1 MNCLPGFQMR
11 IKKVL
16 LLGGSGFVGTYIV
29 NRLAQRGIEV
39 TVPTRRRERTKALI
53 MQPGVEMPE
62 VNIHCQDT
70 LTQLVQGHDA
80 VINLVG
86 ILHSRDVKFPYSQ
99 DFAKAHVELPKKIV
113 AACKAAGVRRL
124 VHMSALKADPKAPS
138 EYLASKGDGE
148 AIVLAAQGE
157 LDVTVFR
164 PSVIFGLGD
173 SFLSMFAKVL
183 KIAPIFPLG
192 FGHARFQPVWV
203 ADVADA
209 FVDSLSNVDTFGK
222 AYDLVGPKVYT
233 LRELVDYTAQLTR
246 SKTKILALSEGWA
259 YLQAGLM
266 WLAPTPLMSPD
277 NLRSMQ
283 VDSVCEGNC
292 QLPANWQPTAVESI
306 APTYIANKTPKGK
319 LDSFRFRAGR

>member
-1 MNCLPGFQMR
+1 MD

-29 NRLAQRGIEV
+29 NRLSQRGIEV

-53 MQPGVEMPE
+53 MQPGVTMPE
-62 VNIHCQDT
+62 ADISCEQT
-70 LTQLVQGHDA
+70 LAELLPGHDA

-86 ILHSRDVKFPYSQ
+86 VLHSRDVVLPYSP
-99 DFAKAHVELPKKIV
+99 DFANAHVELPKKIV

-124 VHMSALKADPKAPS
+124 VHMSALNADPKGPS
-138 EYLASKGDGE
+138 EYLRSKGDGE

-173 SFLSMFAKVL
+173 SFLSMFASILKKV
-183 KIAPIFPLG
+183 PFFPLG
-192 FGHARFQPVWV
+192 FGHARFQPVWA

-209 FVDSLSNVDTFGK
+209 FVDSLNDVATYGQ
-222 AYDLVGPKVYT
+222 AYDLVGPKTYT
-233 LRELVDYTAQLTR
+233 LRELVDYT
-246 SKTKILALSEGWA
+246 KELAGSSATIVPLSEGWA

-266 WLAPTPLMSPD
+266 WLAPSPMLSPD
-277 NLRSMQ
+277 NLRSMEK
-283 VDSVCEGNC
+283 DSVAEASSK
-292 QLPANWQPTAVESI
+292 QPANWRPTALEAI
-306 APTYIANKTPKGK
+306 APTYVALNTPKGK
-319 LDSFRFRAGR
+319 LNSFRYRAGR

>member
-1 MNCLPGFQMR
+1 MS

-16 LLGGSGFVGTYIV
+16 LLGGSGFIGTYIV
-29 NRLAQRGIEV
+29 NRLSQRGIQV

-62 VNIHCQDT
+62 ANIHCPET
-70 LTQLVQGHDA
+70 LASLMQGQDA

-86 ILHSRDVKFPYSQ
+86 ILHSRDVKFPYSD
-99 DFAKAHVELPKKIV
+99 DFAQAHVELPKKII

-124 VHMSALKADPKAPS
+124 VHMSALKAAPDAPS
-138 EYLASKGDGE
+138 EYLASKGEGE
-148 AIVLAAQGE
+148 AVVLAAADA

-173 SFLSMFAKVL
+173 SFLSMFAGIL
-183 KIAPIFPLG
+183 KLAPIFPLG
-192 FGHARFQPVWV
+192 YGHARFQPVW
-203 ADVADA
+203 AANVADA
-209 FVDSLSNVDTFGK
+209 FVDSLEDVSSFGQ
-222 AYDLVGPKVYT
+222 AFDLVGPSVYS
-233 LRELVDYTAQLTR
+233 LRELVEYTARLTGSR
-246 SKTKILALSEGWA
+246 TRIVTLSEGLA

-266 WLAPTPLMSPD
+266 WLAPKPLMSPD

-283 VDSVCEGNC
+283 VDSVCDTNC
-292 QLPANWQPTAVESI
+292 RLPANWQPTALEAI
-306 APTYIANKTPKGK
+306 APTYIARNTPKGK

>member
-1 MNCLPGFQMR
+1 MD

-29 NRLAQRGIEV
+29 NRLSQRGIEV

-53 MQPGVEMPE
+53 IQPGVSMPE
-62 VNIHCQDT
+62 ANIHCEKT
-70 LTQLVQGHDA
+70 LTELMRGHDA

-86 ILHSRDVKFPYSQ
+86 ILHSRDVVLPYSR
-99 DFAKAHVELPKKIV
+99 DFAEAHVELPKKIV

-124 VHMSALKADPKAPS
+124 VHMSALNADSKGPS
-138 EYLASKGDGE
+138 EYLRSKGDGE
-148 AIVLAAQGE
+148 AIVLAAQGD

-173 SFLSMFAKVL
+173 SFLSMFAAVL
-183 KIAPIFPLG
+183 KKVPFFPLG
-192 FGHARFQPVWV
+192 FGHARFQPVWA

-209 FVDSLSNVDTFGK
+209 FVDCLRDANTFGQ
-222 AYDLVGPKVYT
+222 AYELVGPKVYT
-233 LRELVDYTAQLTR
+233 LRELVDYTKELTGSR
-246 SKTKILALSEGWA
+246 ATIIALSEGWA

-266 WLAPTPLMSPD
+266 WLAPNPMLSPD
-277 NLRSMQ
+277 NLRSMEK
-283 VDSVCEGNC
+283 DSVGAPGA
-292 QLPANWQPTAVESI
+292 QAPANWQPTALESI
-306 APTYIANKTPKGK
+306 APSYIALNTPKGK

>member
-1 MNCLPGFQMR
+1 MT

-16 LLGGSGFVGTYIV
+16 LLGGSGFVGTYIA
-29 NRLAQRGIEV
+29 NRLSQRGIEV

-53 MQPGVEMPE
+53 MQAGVEMIE
-62 VNIHCQDT
+62 ADINCEQT
-70 LTQLVQGHDA
+70 LGELVAAHDA

-86 ILHSRDVKFPYSQ
+86 ILHSRDVQLPYSR
-99 DFAKAHVELPKKIV
+99 DFAQAHVELPKKIV

-124 VHMSALKADPKAPS
+124 VHMSALKADPKGPS

-173 SFLSMFAKVL
+173 AFLNTFACVL
-183 KIAPIFPLG
+183 KKAPFFPLG
-192 FGHARFQPVWV
+192 FGQARFQPVWV

-209 FVDSLSNVDTFGK
+209 FVDSLSDASTFGQ
-222 AYDLVGPKVYT
+222 AYALVGPNVYT
-233 LRELVDYTAQLTR
+233 LRDLVDYTRELTG
-246 SKTKILALSEGWA
+246 SKARVIALSEGWA

-266 WLAPTPLMSPD
+266 WLAPNPMLSPD

-283 VDSVCEGNC
+283 VDSVADGG
-292 QLPANWQPTAVESI
+292 LRPAGWQPTALEAI
-306 APTYIANKTPKGK
+306 APTYIAGNTPKGK
-319 LDSFRFRAGR
+319 LDGFRLRAGR

>member
-1 MNCLPGFQMR
+1 MD

-29 NRLAQRGIEV
+29 NRLSQRGIEV

-62 VNIHCQDT
+62 ANIHCEQT
-70 LTQLVQGHDA
+70 LIELMRGHDA

-86 ILHSRDVKFPYSQ
+86 ILHSHDVQFPYSR
-99 DFAKAHVELPKKIV
+99 DFAEVHVDLPKKIV
-113 AACKAAGVRRL
+113 AACKATGVRRL
-124 VHMSALKADPKAPS
+124 VHMSALHANPKGPS

-148 AIVLAAQGE
+148 AVVMAAKNE

-173 SFLSMFAKVL
+173 SFITMFANVL
-183 KIAPIFPLG
+183 KKLPFFPLG
-192 FGHARFQPVWV
+192 FGHARFQPVWA

-209 FVDSLSNVDTFGK
+209 FVDSLAEVSTFSQ

-233 LRELVDYTAQLTR
+233 LRELVDYTAELCGSTA
-246 SKTKILALSEGWA
+246 KVIPLSEGFA

-266 WLAPTPLMSPD
+266 WLAPKPLMSPD

-283 VDSVCEGNC
+283 IDSVCDSAC
-292 QLPANWQPTAVESI
+292 KLPANWQPTALEAI
-306 APTYIANKTPKGK
+306 APSYVALNTPKGK
-319 LDSFRFRAGR
+319 LDSYRYRAGR

>member
-1 MNCLPGFQMR
+1 MD

-16 LLGGSGFVGTYIV
+16 LLGGSGYVGTYIV
-29 NRLAQRGIEV
+29 NRLSQRGIEV

-62 VNIHCQDT
+62 TDINCPET
-70 LTQLVQGHDA
+70 LTELMRGHDA

-86 ILHSRDVKFPYSQ
+86 ILHSRDVQFPYSR
-99 DFAKAHVELPKKIV
+99 DFAEAHVELPKKIV

-124 VHMSALKADPKAPS
+124 VHMSALKAAPKAPS

-148 AIVLAAQGE
+148 AVVLAAKGD

-173 SFLSMFAKVL
+173 SFLSTFASVL
-183 KIAPIFPLG
+183 KKAPIFPLG

-209 FVDSLSNVDTFGK
+209 FVDSLSDVNTFGQ
-222 AYDLVGPKVYT
+222 AYDLVGPTVYT
-233 LRELVDYTAQLTR
+233 LRELVEYTARLTGSTAR
-246 SKTKILALSEGWA
+246 IIALSEGLA

-266 WLAPTPLMSPD
+266 WLAPKPLMSPD

-283 VDSVCEGNC
+283 VDSVCDGNC
-292 QLPANWQPTAVESI
+292 NPPANWQPTALEAI
-306 APTYIANKTPKGK
+306 APTYVARNTPKGK

>member
-1 MNCLPGFQMR
+1 MD

-29 NRLAQRGIEV
+29 NRLSQRGIEV

-53 MQPGVEMPE
+53 IQPGVTMPE
-62 VNIHCQDT
+62 ADIRCEKT
-70 LTQLVQGHDA
+70 LTELMRGHDA

-86 ILHSRDVKFPYSQ
+86 ILHSRDVSLPYSR
-99 DFAKAHVELPKKIV
+99 DFAEAHVELPKKIV
-113 AACKAAGVRRL
+113 AACKATGVRRL
-124 VHMSALKADPKAPS
+124 VHMSALNADAKGPS
-138 EYLASKGDGE
+138 EYLRSKGDGE

-173 SFLSMFAKVL
+173 SFLSMFATVL
-183 KIAPIFPLG
+183 KKVPFFPLG
-192 FGHARFQPVWV
+192 FGHARFQPVWA

-209 FVDSLSNVDTFGK
+209 FVDSLDDVNTYGQ
-222 AYDLVGPKVYT
+222 AYELVGPKVYT
-233 LRELVDYTAQLTR
+233 LRELVEYAKELTGSTATV
-246 SKTKILALSEGWA
+246 IPLSEGWA

-266 WLAPTPLMSPD
+266 WLAPNPMLSPD
-277 NLRSMQ
+277 NLRSMEK
-283 VDSVCEGNC
+283 DSVGAPGA
-292 QLPANWQPTAVESI
+292 QAPADWQPTALESI
-306 APTYIANKTPKGK
+306 APSYIALNTPKGK

>member
-1 MNCLPGFQMR
+1 MS

-29 NRLAQRGIEV
+29 NRLSQRGIQV

-62 VNIHCQDT
+62 ADIHCQET
-70 LTQLVQGHDA
+70 LTSLAQGQDA

-86 ILHSRDVKFPYSQ
+86 ILHSRDVKFPYSE
-99 DFAKAHVELPKKIV
+99 DFAQAHVELPKKII

-124 VHMSALKADPKAPS
+124 VHMSALKAAPDAPS
-138 EYLASKGDGE
+138 EYLASKGEGE
-148 AIVLAAQGE
+148 AIVLAAAGE
-157 LDVTVFR
+157 LDVSVFR

-173 SFLSMFAKVL
+173 SFLNMFAKLL
-183 KIAPIFPLG
+183 KTVPVFPLG
-192 FGHARFQPVWV
+192 FGHARFQPVWA

-209 FVDSLSNVDTFGK
+209 FVDALEDTSTFGQ
-222 AYDLVGPKVYT
+222 AYDLVGPKTYT
-233 LRELVDYTAQLTR
+233 LRELVEYTAGLTGSR
-246 SKTKILALSEGWA
+246 ARIVALPEGLA

-266 WLAPTPLMSPD
+266 WLAPKPLMSPD

-283 VDSVCEGNC
+283 VDSVCTGDC
-292 QLPANWQPTAVESI
+292 HLPAAWQPTALEAV
-306 APTYIANKTPKGK
+306 APSYIARNTPKGK

>member
-1 MNCLPGFQMR
+1 MN

-29 NRLAQRGIEV
+29 NRLSQRGIEV

-62 VNIHCQDT
+62 ANIHCEQT
-70 LTQLVQGHDA
+70 LVELMRGHDA

-86 ILHSRDVKFPYSQ
+86 ILHSRDVKLPYSD
-99 DFAKAHVELPKKIV
+99 DFAQAHVELPRKII
-113 AACKAAGVRRL
+113 AACKTAGVRRL
-124 VHMSALKADPKAPS
+124 VHMSALKADPKGPS
-138 EYLASKGDGE
+138 EYLASKGEGE
-148 AIVLAAQGE
+148 ALVLAARDQ

-173 SFLSMFAKVL
+173 SFLSMFASVL
-183 KIAPIFPLG
+183 KKAPIFPLG
-192 FGHARFQPVWV
+192 FGHARFQPVW
-203 ADVADA
+203 AGDVADA
-209 FVDSLSNVDTFGK
+209 FVDCLNDRATFGQ
-222 AYDLVGPKVYT
+222 AYELAGPRTYS
-233 LRELVDYTAQLTR
+233 LRELVDYTAELTGSSAR
-246 SKTKILALSEGWA
+246 IVALSEGWA

-266 WLAPTPLMSPD
+266 WLAPNPLMSPD

-283 VDSVCEGNC
+283 VDSVCEGNS
-292 QLPANWQPTAVESI
+292 QAPAGWRPTALEAI
-306 APTYIANKTPKGK
+306 APTYVARNTPKGK